1 MNHALAPLV
10 LSQPKRPKCSIF
22 ITALAVHS
30 EECSAT
36 ALPAFYKICYQ
47 TLIKLLLV
55 LEEQVGRK

>member
-1 MNHALAPLV
+1 MSHALAPLA

-22 ITALAVHS
+22 ITALPVHG

-36 ALPAFYKICYQ
+36 ALRAFDKTCYQ
-47 TLIKLLLV
+47 TLIKLFLM